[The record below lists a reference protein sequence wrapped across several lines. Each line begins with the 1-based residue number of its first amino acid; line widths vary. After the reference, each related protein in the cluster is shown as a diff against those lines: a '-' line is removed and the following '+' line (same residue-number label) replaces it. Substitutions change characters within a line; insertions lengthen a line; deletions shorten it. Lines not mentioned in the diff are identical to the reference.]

1 MKELKHSVIESVNER
16 KMNLLGNRKE
26 RDTCRRDLI
35 RNDGLMRQ
43 RNIPEAIQ
51 ATELVLR
58 LSQFR
63 KNLAICLIRNACLN
77 VDFRGA

>member
-26 RDTCRRDLI
+26 GDICRRDEI
-35 RNDGLMRQ
+35 RNDELMRQ

-58 LSQFR
+58 LSLFR
-63 KNLAICLIRNACLN
+63 TNLALC
-77 VDFRGA
+77 